1 MLTELHIENIAVIE
15 RADISF
21 GPGLNVLCGETGSGK
36 SIVIDSLNAVLGS
49 RTSRELVRHGAEK
62 ALVTAVFE
70 TESALP
76 WLEENDIPCDGE
88 VILQRRITAE
98 GKTASRVCGVPV
110 TAAQLKELA
119 SRLVDIHGQN
129 DGLRLLDEKS
139 HLAFLDSFGQTDQAL
154 AAFQSEYARYNA
166 ILKEIRDLSMD
177 DEEKLRLSDSLR
189 FRIEELEKAALKE
202 GEYDSLSARRD
213 LLRNSEKL
221 REALD
226 NALAL
231 LSETDES
238 AEPALQNAQYYADRA
253 ARLAP
258 ELEEAAAALRQAS
271 SYLEDAGE
279 RMRDFRDSLDF
290 SPEEYDGLESR
301 ISLLDRLSRKYSRDE
316 SGLIELLESSRT
328 KLQDIEY
335 SEDKII
341 LLKKE
346 LQQQQEHC
354 AEKARELTLLR
365 KKAAKT
371 LEKRIIQEL
380 QELNMPFVRFAVEF
394 APVDSKPGFRGDGA
408 DDVRFLMS
416 ANAGEEPGKI
426 NKIASG
432 GELSRIMLALK
443 NVFAEHDSVQTMVFD
458 EIDTGVSGISAQRV
472 AEKLYTVSQNRQV
485 MCVTHLPQ
493 IAAMADS
500 QYLVSKDEKEG
511 RTYTQI
517 TLLDEEGRKKEIA
530 RLYGGDHITQ
540 TTLAAAAEQLLADNT
555 FKRGVKS

>member
-36 SIVIDSLNAVLGS
+36 TIVIDSLNAVLGS

-110 TAAQLKELA
+110 TATQLKELA

-202 GEYDSLSARRD
+202 GEYDGLSARRD

-238 AEPALQNAQYYADRA
+238 AEPAVQNAQYYADRA

-416 ANAGEEPGKI
+416 ANAGEELGRI
-426 NKIASG
+426 SRIASG

>member
-154 AAFQSEYARYNA
+154 AAFQSEYARYNG

-226 NALAL
+226 SALAL

-238 AEPALQNAQYYADRA
+238 AEPAVQNAQYYADRA

-394 APVDSKPGFRGDGA
+394 APVDSKPGFRRDGA

-416 ANAGEEPGKI
+416 ANAGEELGRI
-426 NKIASG
+426 SRIASG

>member
-202 GEYDSLSARRD
+202 GEYDGLSARRD

-238 AEPALQNAQYYADRA
+238 AEPAVQNAQYYADRA

-301 ISLLDRLSRKYSRDE
+301 ISLIDRLSRKYSRDE

-394 APVDSKPGFRGDGA
+394 APVDSNPGFRRDGA

-416 ANAGEEPGKI
+416 ANAGEELGRI
-426 NKIASG
+426 SRIASG

>member
-154 AAFQSEYARYNA
+154 ASFQSEYARYNA

-202 GEYDSLSARRD
+202 GEYDGLSARRD

-238 AEPALQNAQYYADRA
+238 AEPAVQNAQYYADRA

-394 APVDSKPGFRGDGA
+394 APVDR

-416 ANAGEEPGKI
+416 ANAGEELGRI
-426 NKIASG
+426 SRIASG

>member
-202 GEYDSLSARRD
+202 GEYDGLSARRD

-238 AEPALQNAQYYADRA
+238 AEPAVQNAQYYADRA

-416 ANAGEEPGKI
+416 ANAGEELGRI
-426 NKIASG
+426 SRIASG